1 MNFAIGSKMMHFLVM
16 TILNKEIMKEGLTL
30 YCDPEEKL
38 PKFIMLLDGKTKMR
52 LRQSQKNLRI
62 HASRHKKTNH
72 ERVYSEMLL
81 FLPWRKEEQLFPE
94 DEEKCLNHYENE
106 DHYEIIEHNRKKIFP
121 FSKAIEV
128 LHEIANSDNERPA
141 HIYDNLDPEGQQ
153 DNLEVEEEMPPLDT
167 SELPDEEPTIPT
179 CKQSKKGAV
188 NKESF
193 ITRPIVIGSD
203 QQMYEDARN
212 LSFEQKL
219 VFNIYMDF
227 CQRTKILREGHFIE
241 LDAPKLKVTG
251 IFKSNCKRKVID
263 YMALS
268 IIDCRRRGCWQNLFD
283 AGIKSMGRKTT

>member
-1 MNFAIGSKMMHFLVM
+1 
-16 TILNKEIMKEGLTL
+16 
-30 YCDPEEKL
+30 
-38 PKFIMLLDGKTKMR
+38 
-52 LRQSQKNLRI
+52 
-62 HASRHKKTNH
+62 
-72 ERVYSEMLL
+72 MLL
-81 FLPWRKEEQLFPE
+81 FLPWREEDKLFPD
-94 DEEKCLNHYENE
+94 DEEMCVKHYEKEKNSKV
-106 DHYEIIEHNRKKIFP
+106 IEHNRKKLFP
-121 FSKAIEV
+121 FSKAIEA
-128 LHEIANSDNERPA
+128 LHDIANSDNERPA

-153 DNLEVEEEMPPLDT
+153 DNLECEEELEPIDT
-167 SELPDEEPTIPT
+167 SELPDEEPTIPNP
-179 CKQSKKGAV
+179 KESQKGGV
-188 NKESF
+188 TKESF
-193 ITRPIVIGSD
+193 ITRPIVIGTD

-219 VFNIYMDF
+219 VFNIFMDF